1 MMAGIIGLGRSLGL
15 VMVAEGI
22 DTEEQLLKLR
32 SLGGDLAAKATTSP
46 AHSRARLSHRFYSC
60 QSDRAYLIA
69 SSAGFRPPRPC

>member
-1 MMAGIIGLGRSLGL
+1 FVDGLDGEDPEAGTVMAGIIGLGRSLGL

-46 AHSRARLSHRFYSC
+46 AHSQPRLSHRF
-60 QSDRAYLIA
+60 
-69 SSAGFRPPRPC
+69 